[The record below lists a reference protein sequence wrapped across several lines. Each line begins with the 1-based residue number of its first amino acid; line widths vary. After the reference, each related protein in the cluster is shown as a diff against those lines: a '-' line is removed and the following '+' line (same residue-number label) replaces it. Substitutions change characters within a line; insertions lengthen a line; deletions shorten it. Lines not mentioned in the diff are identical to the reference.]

1 MAHPLLRLVVLCLTA
16 TGLLATGSYQR
27 LSSRSLDTADAPRV
41 RLIATGGTIAARPG
55 GSRLTAQELVE
66 SVPGLPRY
74 VRAEWEQFSNVPSTA
89 LAVDQW
95 LQLARRLNE
104 LFAGDRSLA
113 GIVVA
118 TGTDTLEELAYFL
131 NLTVRTSRPVVVVG
145 SMRMAGAPG
154 SDGPANLLSA
164 FRTAADESSADKGVL
179 VVMNDEINSARDVVK
194 TDAQR
199 LDTFQS
205 RHYGV
210 LGVVDPDRVV
220 FSRQPV
226 KRHTVRSEFDV
237 RDVSEL
243 PRVDIVLFYQGATP
257 DLVRAAIDFGAKG
270 LVIAV
275 AGADTTAGSLGTG
288 LTYAA
293 RQRVPVVLSTRTGE
307 GRIASPSG
315 DAVLLDYIAGEDL
328 SPLKA
333 RILLTLALTRTRAPT
348 EIQRMFREY

>member
-1 MAHPLLRLVVLCLTA
+1 MAHPLLRLVVFYLTA

-220 FSRQPV
+220 FNRQPV

>member
-1 MAHPLLRLVVLCLTA
+1 MAHPLLRLIVLCLTA

-27 LSSRSLDTADAPRV
+27 QSSRSLDTADAPRV

-89 LAVDQW
+89 LAVDKW

-104 LFAGDRSLA
+104 LFAGDRALA

-220 FSRQPV
+220 FNRQPV

>member
-1 MAHPLLRLVVLCLTA
+1 MARPLLRLVVLCLTSA
-16 TGLLATGSYQR
+16 GLLLAGPYHG
-27 LSSRSLDTADAPRV
+27 LSSRSLETAETPRV
-41 RLIATGGTIAARPG
+41 RLIATGGTIATRSG

-66 SVPGLPRY
+66 SVPGLHRY

-89 LAVDQW
+89 LAVEQW

-104 LFAGDRSLA
+104 LLADDTSLA

-131 NLTVRTSRPVVVVG
+131 HLTVRTERPVVLVG
-145 SMRMAGAPG
+145 SMRTAGAPG
-154 SDGPANLLSA
+154 YDGPSNLLSA
-164 FRTAADESSADKGVL
+164 FRTAADEDSAGKGVL
-179 VVMNDEINSARDVVK
+179 VVMNDEINSARDVAK

-210 LGVVDPDRVV
+210 LGVVDPDRVL
-220 FSRQPV
+220 FYRQPV
-226 KRHTVRSEFDV
+226 KRHTLRSEFDV
-237 RDVSEL
+237 RSVSEL

-270 LVIAV
+270 LVLAV

-288 LTYAA
+288 LTYAS

-307 GRIASPSG
+307 GRIASPGG
-315 DAVLLDYIAGEDL
+315 DAAFPEYVAGEDL

-333 RILLTLALTRTRAPT
+333 RILLALALTRTRAQA

>member
-1 MAHPLLRLVVLCLTA
+1 MARPLLQLVVLCLTS
-16 TGLLATGSYQR
+16 TGLLLTGAYQG
-27 LSSRSLDTADAPRV
+27 LSSRSLDDAPRV
-41 RLIATGGTIAARPG
+41 RLIATGGTIATRSG

-66 SVPGLPRY
+66 SVPGLQRY

-89 LAVDQW
+89 LAVEQW

-104 LFAGDRSLA
+104 LFAGDSSLA

-131 NLTVRTSRPVVVVG
+131 HLTVRTSRPVVLVG
-145 SMRMAGAPG
+145 SMRPAGAPG
-154 SDGPANLLSA
+154 ADGPANLLAA
-164 FRTAADESSADKGVL
+164 FRSAADESSADKGVL
-179 VVMNDEINSARDVVK
+179 VVMNDEINSAREVVK

-199 LDTFQS
+199 LSTFQS

-210 LGVVDPDRVV
+210 LGVVDPDRVL
-220 FSRQPV
+220 FYRQPV
-226 KRHTVRSEFDV
+226 KRHTRLSEFDV
-237 RDVSEL
+237 RDVSDL

-270 LVIAV
+270 LVLAV

-288 LTYAA
+288 LTYAS
-293 RQRVPVVLSTRTGE
+293 RHRVPVVLSTRTGE

-315 DAVLLDYIAGEDL
+315 NAAIPEYIAGEDL

-333 RILLTLALTRTRAPT
+333 RILLALALTRTRTPT
-348 EIQRMFREY
+348 ELQRVFREY

>member
-1 MAHPLLRLVVLCLTA
+1 MAHPLLRLVVFYLTA

-104 LFAGDRSLA
+104 LFAGDRALA

-220 FSRQPV
+220 FNRQPV